1 MVSREDWLTLQ
12 RKANQ
17 TVLYKEGKGSATVQK
32 SKRNRFH
39 PSMHHMEPFV
49 NAPSSILHHPSY
61 ISHLPMHRG
70 FRHSGGSGNKERFWK
85 RKPSRWARS
94 GRSSFRRYPSSMVL
108 RCVLGYLRKR
118 RLASPSLIAGDLSGY
133 LAIFWCGRMSEAEK
147 EAVVTSG
154 NSKAIALHAR
164 CTVLPSVMAMATLP
178 PCFCISPMAVCM
190 VCPELQTSSN
200 RTTFLPDILSSLIRS
215 CEV

>member
-39 PSMHHMEPFV
+39 HWMHHMEPFV

-94 GRSSFRRYPSSMVL
+94 GWSSLRRCPSSMVL

-154 NSKAIALHAR
+154 NSKAVALHAR

-200 RTTFLPDILSSLIRS
+200 RTTFFPDILSSLIRS

>member
-1 MVSREDWLTLQ
+1 
-12 RKANQ
+12 
-17 TVLYKEGKGSATVQK
+17 
-32 SKRNRFH
+32 
-39 PSMHHMEPFV
+39 MHHQ
-49 NAPSSILHHPSY
+49 PSY
-61 ISHLPMHRG
+61 IFHLPSYIIHLPMHRG

-85 RKPSRWARS
+85 CKPSRWARS
-94 GRSSFRRYPSSMVL
+94 GWSSLRRCPSSMVL

-154 NSKAIALHAR
+154 NSKAVALHAR

-178 PCFCISPMAVCM
+178 PCFCISPMAACM

-200 RTTFLPDILSSLIRS
+200 RTTFFPDILSSLIRS

>member
-17 TVLYKEGKGSATVQK
+17 TVLYKEGKGSATVSK
-32 SKRNRFH
+32 SERNHFH
-39 PSMHHMEPFV
+39 PWMHHMEPFV
-49 NAPSSILHHPSY
+49 NVPSAILLLPSSIL
-61 ISHLPMHRG
+61 HLPMHRG
-70 FRHSGGSGNKERFWK
+70 FRHSGGPGNKERSWK

-94 GRSSFRRYPSSMVL
+94 GRSSLRRCPSSMVL

-154 NSKAIALHAR
+154 NSKAVALHAR

-178 PCFCISPMAVCM
+178 PCFCISPMAACM

-200 RTTFLPDILSSLIRS
+200 RTTFFPDILSSLIRS

>member
-1 MVSREDWLTLQ
+1 MECDSPKEREKPFPSFDAPYGAIRECTISHLT
-12 RKANQ
+12 
-17 TVLYKEGKGSATVQK
+17 
-32 SKRNRFH
+32 
-39 PSMHHMEPFV
+39 
-49 NAPSSILHHPSY
+49 SY
-61 ISHLPMHRG
+61 IIHLPMHRG

-94 GRSSFRRYPSSMVL
+94 GRSSFRRCPSSMVL
-108 RCVLGYLRKR
+108 RCVHGYLRKR

-154 NSKAIALHAR
+154 NSKAVALHAR

-178 PCFCISPMAVCM
+178 PCFCISPMAACM
-190 VCPELQTSSN
+190 VCPELQTSSK
-200 RTTFLPDILSSLIRS
+200 RTTFFPDILSSLIRS

>member
-1 MVSREDWLTLQ
+1 MQ

-17 TVLYKEGKGSATVQK
+17 TVLYKEGKGSATAPK

-39 PSMHHMEPFV
+39 PSMHHQ
-49 NAPSSILHHPSY
+49 PSYIFHLTSY
-61 ISHLPMHRG
+61 ISHLPMHQG
-70 FRHSGGSGNKERFWK
+70 FRHSGGSGNKARAWK

-94 GRSSFRRYPSSMVL
+94 GLSSFRRCPSSMVL
-108 RCVLGYLRKR
+108 RCVHGYLRKR
-118 RLASPSLIAGDLSGY
+118 RLASPSLIAKDLSGH
-133 LAIFWCGRMSEAEK
+133 LAIFRCGRMSEAEK

-154 NSKAIALHAR
+154 NSKAVALHAR

-178 PCFCISPMAVCM
+178 PCFCISPMAACM

-200 RTTFLPDILSSLIRS
+200 RTTFFPDILSSLIRS

>member
-17 TVLYKEGKGSATVQK
+17 TVLYKEGKGSATVPK
-32 SKRNRFH
+32 SERTF
-39 PSMHHMEPFV
+39 SIAD
-49 NAPSSILHHPSY
+49 APSLISHLPSY
-61 ISHLPMHRG
+61 IFHLPMHRG
-70 FRHSGGSGNKERFWK
+70 FRHSGGSGNKERSWK

-94 GRSSFRRYPSSMVL
+94 GWSSLRRCPSSMVL

-118 RLASPSLIAGDLSGY
+118 RLASPSLIAGDLSGH
-133 LAIFWCGRMSEAEK
+133 LAIFRCGRMSEAEK

-154 NSKAIALHAR
+154 NSKAVALHAR
-164 CTVLPSVMAMATLP
+164 CTVLPSVMAIATLP
-178 PCFCISPMAVCM
+178 PCFCISPMAACM

-200 RTTFLPDILSSLIRS
+200 RTIFFPDILSSLIRS

>member
-1 MVSREDWLTLQ
+1 MSHEDWLTLQ

-17 TVLYKEGKGSATVQK
+17 TVRYKEGKGSATVQK

-39 PSMHHMEPFV
+39 PWMHQ
-49 NAPSSILHHPSY
+49 
-61 ISHLPMHRG
+61 G
-70 FRHSGGSGNKERFWK
+70 FRHSGGSGNKERSWK

-94 GRSSFRRYPSSMVL
+94 GLLSLSRCPSSMVL
-108 RCVLGYLRKR
+108 RCVHGYLRKR

-133 LAIFWCGRMSEAEK
+133 LAIFWRGRMSEAEK

-154 NSKAIALHAR
+154 NSKAVALHAR

-178 PCFCISPMAVCM
+178 PCFCISPPRACRM
-190 VCPELQTSSN
+190 CPELQTSSN
-200 RTTFLPDILSSLIRS
+200 SIAFLPDILASLIRS

>member
-17 TVLYKEGKGSATVQK
+17 TVLYREGKGSATVQK
-32 SKRNRFH
+32 SKRNRSH
-39 PSMHHMEPFV
+39 HWMHHMEPFV
-49 NAPSSILHHPSY
+49 NAPSAILHLTSY
-61 ISHLPMHRG
+61 IIHLPMHRG
-70 FRHSGGSGNKERFWK
+70 FRHSGGSGNKERSWK

-94 GRSSFRRYPSSMVL
+94 GLLSLRRCPSSMVP

-118 RLASPSLIAGDLSGY
+118 RLASPSLIAGDLSGH

-147 EAVVTSG
+147 ESVVTSG
-154 NSKAIALHAR
+154 NSKAVALHAR

-178 PCFCISPMAVCM
+178 PCFCISPMAACM

-200 RTTFLPDILSSLIRS
+200 RTTFFPDILSSLIRS

>member
-1 MVSREDWLTLQ
+1 
-12 RKANQ
+12 
-17 TVLYKEGKGSATVQK
+17 
-32 SKRNRFH
+32 
-39 PSMHHMEPFV
+39 MHHQ
-49 NAPSSILHHPSY
+49 PSY
-61 ISHLPMHRG
+61 IFHLTSSISRCTKASDIRVGPAIR
-70 FRHSGGSGNKERFWK
+70 SGLK

-94 GRSSFRRYPSSMVL
+94 GWSSLRRCPSSMVL

-118 RLASPSLIAGDLSGY
+118 RLASPSLIAGDLSGH
-133 LAIFWCGRMSEAEK
+133 LAIFRCGRMSEAEK

-154 NSKAIALHAR
+154 NSKAVALHAR

-178 PCFCISPMAVCM
+178 PCFCISPMAACM

-200 RTTFLPDILSSLIRS
+200 RTTFFPDILSSLIRS

>member
-17 TVLYKEGKGSATVQK
+17 TVLYREGKGSATVPK
-32 SKRNRFH
+32 SERTF
-39 PSMHHMEPFV
+39 SIAD
-49 NAPSSILHHPSY
+49 APSLISHLPSY
-61 ISHLPMHRG
+61 IFHLPMHRG
-70 FRHSGGSGNKERFWK
+70 FRHSGGSGNKERSWK

-94 GRSSFRRYPSSMVL
+94 GRSSFRRCPSSMVL

-118 RLASPSLIAGDLSGY
+118 RLASPSLIAGDLSGH
-133 LAIFWCGRMSEAEK
+133 LAIFRCGRMSEAEK

-154 NSKAIALHAR
+154 NSKAVALHAR

-178 PCFCISPMAVCM
+178 PCFCISPMAACM

-200 RTTFLPDILSSLIRS
+200 RTTFFPDILSSLIRS

>member
-1 MVSREDWLTLQ
+1 
-12 RKANQ
+12 
-17 TVLYKEGKGSATVQK
+17 
-32 SKRNRFH
+32 
-39 PSMHHMEPFV
+39 MHHQ
-49 NAPSSILHHPSY
+49 PSY
-61 ISHLPMHRG
+61 ILHLPSYIIHLPMHRG

-94 GRSSFRRYPSSMVL
+94 GLSSLRLWPSSMVL

-118 RLASPSLIAGDLSGY
+118 RLASPSLIAGDLSGH
-133 LAIFWCGRMSEAEK
+133 LAIFRCGWMSEAEK

-154 NSKAIALHAR
+154 NSKAVALHAR

-178 PCFCISPMAVCM
+178 PCFCISPMAACM

-200 RTTFLPDILSSLIRS
+200 RTTFFPDILSSLIRS